1 MHLISQEV
9 LINSLPVYLH
19 MEKTHFKNF
28 APGGSIKRQVVNPD
42 LVEERKKLAFDVS
55 DVEKLLFVPE
65 IHEKF
70 KVVAKMVREHPELL
84 PTHHYYDMTREE

>member
-1 MHLISQEV
+1 M
-9 LINSLPVYLH
+9 
-19 MEKTHFKNF
+19 
-28 APGGSIKRQVVNPD
+28 NPD
-42 LVEERKKLAFDVS
+42 LIEERNKLAFDVS

-70 KVVAKMVREHPELL
+70 KVVAKKVREHPELL